1 MTAMLRSIA
10 CRSIVVLA
18 ALLLAASP
26 ARAAQTDRIVV
37 GMVLEPPHLDPTQSP
52 AAPIKEILYAN
63 VMEGLTR
70 IDQSGALLPD
80 LAESWTVAPDGLAY
94 AFRLRSGVKFHDG
107 APFSSSDVRF
117 TFERGAAPESVNN
130 LKKSLFTSITA
141 IETPDPQTVI
151 LRLAKPDF
159 LLLYRVGLS
168 EAVIFSPSSAANAK
182 SDPIGTGPFRFVRW
196 NKGDRLELTRVADYR
211 AADTTGLRDIV
222 FRFIADPAAIVAA
235 LLSGDVDAFPNGI
248 PPENIPQ
255 LQADPRFT
263 VKVGQTEGKTLLAI
277 NNGKKPFDDVR
288 VRRAIAHA
296 LDRKAIIDGA
306 MFGYAL
312 PIGSHFSPMDPGY
325 VDLTGVYPYDPARAK
340 ALLAE
345 AGFPD
350 GFSASLKLPPP
361 SYARRSGEIIAQ
373 QLAAIGIKV
382 TIEPLQFPQWLAN
395 VFTNKEYD
403 LTIISHTEPLDIDIY
418 SRPEYYFNYKSPRFN
433 ETIAAIPATPDAA
446 DRDKLY
452 GEAQRILAEDSV
464 NGFLFLLPKLAA
476 WNKDISGLWENSPVQ
491 ANDLTKVGWKK

>member
-1 MTAMLRSIA
+1 MTMHRSA
-10 CRSIVVLA
+10 GLLVT
-18 ALLLAASP
+18 LLLILLVALPAA
-26 ARAAQTDRIVV
+26 AAPRDRIVV

-70 IDQSGALLPD
+70 IDQKGAIIPD

-94 AFRLRSGVKFHDG
+94 TFKLRSGVKFHDG
-107 APFSSSDVRF
+107 APFSSADVKF
-117 TFERGAAPESVNN
+117 TIERGAAPDSVNN
-130 LKKSLFTSITA
+130 LKKSLFSTINSVEI
-141 IETPDPQTVI
+141 PDEQTVI
-151 LRLAKPDF
+151 LRLGKPDY

-168 EAVIFSPSSAANAK
+168 EAVIFSPASAANAK
-182 SDPIGTGPFRFVRW
+182 ANPIGTGPFKFVRW
-196 NKGDRLELTRVADYR
+196 NKGDRLELTRSVDYR
-211 AADTTGLRDIV
+211 EPDTTGLKDIV

-235 LLSGDVDAFPNGI
+235 MLSGDVDAFPNGI

-255 LQADPRFT
+255 FQADSRFT
-263 VKVGQTEGKTLLAI
+263 VKIGQTEGKTLLAI
-277 NNGKKPFDDVR
+277 NNGKKPFDDIR

-312 PIGSHFSPMDPGY
+312 PIGSHFSPLDPGY
-325 VDLTGVYPYDPARAK
+325 VDLTGRYPYDVEKAK

-345 AGFPD
+345 AGLPD
-350 GFSASLKLPPP
+350 GFSVTLKLPPP

-382 TIEPLQFPQWLAN
+382 TIEPLQFAQWLAN

-418 SRPEYYFNYKSPRFN
+418 TRPEYYFNYKNLKFN
-433 ETIAAIPATPDAA
+433 QLIASIPTTADETG
-446 DRDKLY
+446 RNRLY

-476 WNKDISGLWENSPVQ
+476 WNKDITGLWENSPIQ
-491 ANDLTKVGWKK
+491 AIDLTKVGWQR

>member
-1 MTAMLRSIA
+1 M
-10 CRSIVVLA
+10 CRPTTVFAVLLLA
-18 ALLLAASP
+18 LLAASP
-26 ARAAQTDRIVV
+26 TVAAQKDRIVV

-70 IDQSGALLPD
+70 IDQTGAIVPD

-94 AFRLRSGVKFHDG
+94 TFKLREGVRFHDG
-107 APFSSSDVRF
+107 APFSSSDVKF
-117 TFERGAAPESVNN
+117 TFERGGAPESVNN
-130 LKKSLFTSITA
+130 LKKSLFSTISA
-141 IETPDPQTVI
+141 VETPDPQTVV
-151 LRLAKPDF
+151 LRVAKPDY

-168 EAVIFSPSSAANAK
+168 EAVIFSPASAANAK
-182 SDPIGTGPFRFVRW
+182 SNPIGTGPFKFVRW
-196 NKGDRLELTRVADYR
+196 NKGDRLELGRFPAYR
-211 AADTTGLRDIV
+211 DPDITGIKDIV

-235 LLSGDVDAFPNGI
+235 MLSGDVDAFPNGI

-255 LQADPRFT
+255 LQADPRLT

-277 NNGKKPFDDVR
+277 NNGKKPFDDLR

-312 PIGSHFSPMDPGY
+312 PIGSHFSPLDPGY
-325 VDLTGVYPYDPARAK
+325 VDLTGLYPHDVAKAK

-345 AGFPD
+345 AGLPD
-350 GFSASLKLPPP
+350 GFSATLKLPPP
-361 SYARRSGEIIAQ
+361 PYARRSGEIIAQ
-373 QLAAIGIKV
+373 QLAAVGIKV
-382 TIEPLQFPQWLAN
+382 AIEPLQFPQWLAN

-418 SRPEYYFNYKSPRFN
+418 SRPEYYFNYQNAKFN
-433 ETIAAIPATPDAA
+433 EIIAAIPTTPELAA
-446 DRDKLY
+446 RNKLY

-476 WNKDISGLWENSPVQ
+476 WNKDITGLWENSPVQ
-491 ANDLTKVGWKK
+491 ANDLTKVRWGK

>member
-1 MTAMLRSIA
+1 MHRSA
-10 CRSIVVLA
+10 GFLV
-18 ALLLAASP
+18 ALLLILLVALPAA
-26 ARAAQTDRIVV
+26 AAPRDRIVV

-70 IDQSGALLPD
+70 IDQKGAILPD
-80 LAESWTVAPDGLAY
+80 LAESWMVAPDGLAY
-94 AFRLRSGVKFHDG
+94 TFKLRSGVKFHDG
-107 APFSSSDVRF
+107 APFSSADVKF
-117 TFERGAAPESVNN
+117 TMERGAAPDSVNN
-130 LKKSLFTSITA
+130 LKRSLFEKITA
-141 IETPDPQTVI
+141 VETPDAQTVI
-151 LRLAKPDF
+151 LRLAKPDY

-182 SDPIGTGPFRFVRW
+182 ANPVGTGPFKFVRW
-196 NKGDRLELTRVADYR
+196 SKGDRLELTRFADYR
-211 AADTTGLRDIV
+211 EPDKTGLKDIV

-235 LLSGDVDAFPNGI
+235 MLSGDVDAFPNGI

-255 LQADPRFT
+255 FQADPRFT
-263 VKVGQTEGKTLLAI
+263 VKIGQTEGKTLLAI

-312 PIGSHFSPMDPGY
+312 PIGSHFSPLDPGY
-325 VDLTGVYPYDPARAK
+325 VDLTRRYPYDVERAK

-345 AGFPD
+345 AGLPD
-350 GFSASLKLPPP
+350 GFSATLKLPPP

-373 QLAAIGIKV
+373 QLAAVGIKV

-395 VFTNKEYD
+395 VFSNKEYD

-418 SRPEYYFNYKSPRFN
+418 TRPEYYFNYKNPKFN
-433 ETIAAIPATPDAA
+433 AIIATIPTTPDDAG
-446 DRDKLY
+446 RNRLY

-476 WNKDISGLWENSPVQ
+476 WNKDITGLWENSPVQ
-491 ANDLTKVGWKK
+491 AIDLTQVGWQK

>member
-1 MTAMLRSIA
+1 MHRLAGFLVTL
-10 CRSIVVLA
+10 IVIPLA
-18 ALLLAASP
+18 VAPAPAAP
-26 ARAAQTDRIVV
+26 RDRIVV

-70 IDQSGALLPD
+70 IDQKGAVIPD

-94 AFRLRSGVKFHDG
+94 TFKLRSGVKFHDG
-107 APFSSSDVRF
+107 APFSAADVKF
-117 TFERGAAPESVNN
+117 TFERGAAPDSVNN
-130 LKKSLFTSITA
+130 LKKSLFVTIASV
-141 IETPDPQTVI
+141 ETPDTQTVI
-151 LRLAKPDF
+151 LRLNKPDY

-168 EAVIFSPSSAANAK
+168 EAVIFSQPSAANAK
-182 SDPIGTGPFRFVRW
+182 ANPIGTGPFKFVRW
-196 NKGDRLELTRVADYR
+196 NKGDRLELTRFADYR
-211 AADTTGLRDIV
+211 EPDTTGLKDIV
-222 FRFIADPAAIVAA
+222 FRFISDPAAIVAA
-235 LLSGDVDAFPNGI
+235 MLSGDVDAFPNGI

-255 LQADPRFT
+255 FQADSRFT

-312 PIGSHFSPMDPGY
+312 PIGSHFSPLDPGY
-325 VDLTGVYPYDPARAK
+325 VDLTGRYPYDVEKAK

-345 AGFPD
+345 AGLPD
-350 GFSASLKLPPP
+350 GFSATLKLPPP

-373 QLAAIGIKV
+373 QLAAVGIKV
-382 TIEPLQFPQWLAN
+382 TIDPLQFAQWLTN

-418 SRPEYYFNYKSPRFN
+418 TRPEYYFNYKNPKFN
-433 ETIAAIPATPDAA
+433 AVIAAIPATA
-446 DRDKLY
+446 DEAGRNRLY
-452 GEAQRILAEDSV
+452 GDAQRILAEDSV

-476 WNKDISGLWENSPVQ
+476 WNKDITGLWENSPIQ
-491 ANDLTKVGWKK
+491 ATDLTQVGWRK

>member
-1 MTAMLRSIA
+1 MHRPAAL
-10 CRSIVVLA
+10 VLT
-18 ALLLAASP
+18 LLLALIAALP
-26 ARAAQTDRIVV
+26 AAAAPRDRIVV

-70 IDQSGALLPD
+70 IDRKGAILPD

-94 AFRLRSGVKFHDG
+94 TFKLRSGVKFHDG
-107 APFSSSDVRF
+107 AKFSSADVKF
-117 TFERGAAPESVNN
+117 TIERGAALDSVNN
-130 LKKSLFTSITA
+130 LKKALFSTIVA
-141 IETPDPQTVI
+141 VETPDPETVT
-151 LRLAKPDF
+151 LRLAKPDY

-168 EAVIFSPSSAANAK
+168 EAVIFSPASAANAK
-182 SDPIGTGPFRFVRW
+182 ADPVGTGPFRFVRW
-196 NKGDRLELTRVADYR
+196 VKGDRLELTRFADYR
-211 AADTTGLRDIV
+211 EADATGLKDVV
-222 FRFIADPAAIVAA
+222 FRFISDPAAIVAA
-235 LLSGDVDAFPNGI
+235 MLAGDVDAFPNGI

-255 LQADPRFT
+255 FQADPRFT
-263 VKVGQTEGKTLLAI
+263 VKIGQTEGKTILAI

-296 LDRKAIIDGA
+296 LDRTAIIDGA

-312 PIGSHFSPMDPGY
+312 PIGSHFSPLDPGY
-325 VDLTGVYPYDPARAK
+325 VDLTGRYPYDVEKAK

-350 GFSASLKLPPP
+350 GFSATLKLPPP

-373 QLAAIGIKV
+373 QLAAVGIKV
-382 TIEPLQFPQWLAN
+382 AIEPLQFPQWLAN

-418 SRPEYYFNYKSPRFN
+418 TRPEYYFNYKNSTYN
-433 ETIAAIPATPDAA
+433 SVVAAIPATA
-446 DRDKLY
+446 DEAGRNRLY
-452 GEAQRILAEDSV
+452 GEAQRILADDSV
-464 NGFLFLLPKLAA
+464 NSFLFLLPKLAA
-476 WNKDISGLWENSPVQ
+476 WSKDLSGLWENSPIQ
-491 ANDLTKVGWKK
+491 ANDLTLVRWR

>member
-1 MTAMLRSIA
+1 MTMHRSAGLLVTLLLIL
-10 CRSIVVLA
+10 LA
-18 ALLLAASP
+18 ALPAA
-26 ARAAQTDRIVV
+26 AAPRDRIVV

-70 IDQSGALLPD
+70 IDQNGAIIPD

-94 AFRLRSGVKFHDG
+94 TFKLRSGVKFHDG
-107 APFSSSDVRF
+107 APFSSADVKF
-117 TFERGAAPESVNN
+117 TIERGAAPDSVNN
-130 LKKSLFTSITA
+130 LKKSLFSTINSV
-141 IETPDPQTVI
+141 ETPDAQTVT
-151 LRLAKPDF
+151 LRLGKPDY

-168 EAVIFSPSSAANAK
+168 EAVIFSPASAANAK
-182 SDPIGTGPFRFVRW
+182 ANPIGTGPFKFVRW
-196 NKGDRLELTRVADYR
+196 NKGDRLELTRSADYHEP
-211 AADTTGLRDIV
+211 DTTGLKDIV

-235 LLSGDVDAFPNGI
+235 MLSGDVDAFPNGI

-255 LQADPRFT
+255 FQADSRFI
-263 VKVGQTEGKTLLAI
+263 VKIGQTEGKTLLAI
-277 NNGKKPFDDVR
+277 NNGKKPFDDIR

-312 PIGSHFSPMDPGY
+312 PIGSHFSPLDPGY
-325 VDLTGVYPYDPARAK
+325 VDLTGRYPYDVEKAK

-345 AGFPD
+345 AGLPD
-350 GFSASLKLPPP
+350 GFSATLKLPPP

-382 TIEPLQFPQWLAN
+382 TIEPLQFAQWLAN

-418 SRPEYYFNYKSPRFN
+418 TRPEYYFNYKNPKFN
-433 ETIAAIPATPDAA
+433 QLITSIPTTA
-446 DRDKLY
+446 DEAGRNRLY

-476 WNKDISGLWENSPVQ
+476 WNKDIVGLWENSPIQ
-491 ANDLTKVGWKK
+491 AVDLTKVGWQN

>member
-1 MTAMLRSIA
+1 MTAMHRSPGFLVTLLAILLA
-10 CRSIVVLA
+10 VSPALA
-18 ALLLAASP
+18 AP
-26 ARAAQTDRIVV
+26 RDRIVV

-70 IDQSGALLPD
+70 IDQKGAVMPD

-94 AFRLRSGVKFHDG
+94 TFKLRAGVKFHDG
-107 APFSSSDVRF
+107 APFSSSDVKF
-117 TFERGAAPESVNN
+117 TFERGAAPDSVNN
-130 LKKSLFTSITA
+130 LKKSLFATIASV
-141 IETPDPQTVI
+141 ETPDAHTVI
-151 LRLAKPDF
+151 LRLSKPDY

-168 EAVIFSPSSAANAK
+168 EAVIFSPPSAANAK
-182 SDPIGTGPFRFVRW
+182 ANPVGTGPFRFVRW
-196 NKGDRLELTRVADYR
+196 NKGDRIELSRFADYR
-211 AADTTGLRDIV
+211 EPDKTGLKDVV
-222 FRFIADPAAIVAA
+222 FRFIADPAAVVAA
-235 LLSGDVDAFPNGI
+235 MLSGDVDAFPNGI

-255 LQADPRFT
+255 FQADPRFT

-312 PIGSHFSPMDPGY
+312 PIGSHFSPLDPGY
-325 VDLTGVYPYDPARAK
+325 VDLTGRYPYDVEKAK

-345 AGFPD
+345 AGLPD
-350 GFSASLKLPPP
+350 GFSATLKLPPP

-382 TIEPLQFPQWLAN
+382 TIEPLQFAQWLTN

-418 SRPEYYFNYKSPRFN
+418 TRPEYYFNYKNAKFN
-433 ETIAAIPATPDAA
+433 ATIAAIPTTA
-446 DRDKLY
+446 DEAGRNRLY
-452 GEAQRILAEDSV
+452 GDAQRILAEDSV

-476 WNKDISGLWENSPVQ
+476 WNKDIVGLWENSPIQ
-491 ANDLTKVGWKK
+491 ATDLTQVGWRQ

>member
-1 MTAMLRSIA
+1 
-10 CRSIVVLA
+10 
-18 ALLLAASP
+18 
-26 ARAAQTDRIVV
+26 
-37 GMVLEPPHLDPTQSP
+37 
-52 AAPIKEILYAN
+52 
-63 VMEGLTR
+63 
-70 IDQSGALLPD
+70 
-80 LAESWTVAPDGLAY
+80 
-94 AFRLRSGVKFHDG
+94 
-107 APFSSSDVRF
+107 
-117 TFERGAAPESVNN
+117 
-130 LKKSLFTSITA
+130 
-141 IETPDPQTVI
+141 
-151 LRLAKPDF
+151 
-159 LLLYRVGLS
+159 
-168 EAVIFSPSSAANAK
+168 VIFSPSSAPNAK
-182 SDPIGTGPFRFVRW
+182 SNPVGTGPFKFVRW

-211 AADTTGLRDIV
+211 TPDTTGLRDIV
-222 FRFIADPAAIVAA
+222 FRFIADPVAIVTAM
-235 LLSGDVDAFPNGI
+235 LSGDVDAFPNGI

-277 NNGKKPFDDVR
+277 NNAKKPFDDIR

-306 MFGYAL
+306 IFGCAL

-325 VDLTGVYPYDPARAK
+325 VDLTGLYPYDPAKAK
-340 ALLAE
+340 VLLAE
-345 AGFPD
+345 AGFPG

-373 QLAAIGIKV
+373 QLASVGIKV

-418 SRPEYYFNYKSPRFN
+418 SRPEYYFNYKSQRFN
-433 ETIAAIPATPDAA
+433 DTIAAIPTTQDAA
-446 DRDKLY
+446 GRDKLY
-452 GEAQRILAEDSV
+452 GDAQRILAEDSV

-491 ANDLTKVGWKK
+491 ANDLTKVGWKQ

>member
-1 MTAMLRSIA
+1 
-10 CRSIVVLA
+10 
-18 ALLLAASP
+18 
-26 ARAAQTDRIVV
+26 
-37 GMVLEPPHLDPTQSP
+37 MVLEPPHLDPTQSP

-70 IDQSGALLPD
+70 IDQTGAIVPD
-80 LAESWTVAPDGLAY
+80 LAESWTVSPDGLAY
-94 AFRLRSGVKFHDG
+94 TFKLRAGVKFHDG
-107 APFSSSDVRF
+107 APFASSDVKF
-117 TFERGAAPESVNN
+117 TFERGAAAESVNN
-130 LKKSLFTSITA
+130 LKKSLFSTISA
-141 IETPDPQTVI
+141 METPEPQTVV
-151 LRLAKPDF
+151 LRVARPDY

-168 EAVIFSPSSAANAK
+168 ESVIFSPASAANAK
-182 SDPIGTGPFRFVRW
+182 SNPVGTGPFKFVRW
-196 NKGDRLELTRVADYR
+196 NKGDRLELTRAADYR
-211 AADTTGLRDIV
+211 EPDTTGLKDIV

-235 LLSGDVDAFPNGI
+235 MLSGDVDAFPNGI
-248 PPENIPQ
+248 PPENVPQ

-263 VKVGQTEGKTLLAI
+263 VKVGQTEGKTLLSI

-288 VRRAIAHA
+288 VRRAVAHA

-325 VDLTGVYPYDPARAK
+325 IDLTGLYPHDVVKAK

-350 GFSASLKLPPP
+350 GFGATLKLPPP
-361 SYARRSGEIIAQ
+361 PYARRSGEIIAQ
-373 QLAAIGIKV
+373 QLAAVGIKV

-418 SRPEYYFNYKSPRFN
+418 SRPEYYFNYQNAKFN
-433 ETIAAIPATPDAA
+433 EIIAAIPTMSDAA
-446 DRDKLY
+446 ARNKLY

-476 WNKDISGLWENSPVQ
+476 WNKDIAGLWENSPVQ
-491 ANDLTKVGWKK
+491 ANDLTKVRWTN

>member
-1 MTAMLRSIA
+1 MHRSAGFLVMLLL
-10 CRSIVVLA
+10 VPLA
-18 ALLLAASP
+18 ALPATAAP
-26 ARAAQTDRIVV
+26 RDRIVV

-70 IDQSGALLPD
+70 IDQKGATAPD

-94 AFRLRSGVKFHDG
+94 TFKLRSGVKFHDG
-107 APFSSSDVRF
+107 APFSAADVKF
-117 TFERGAAPESVNN
+117 TMERGAAPDSVNN
-130 LKKSLFTSITA
+130 IKKSLFSTISSV
-141 IETPDPQTVI
+141 ETPDPQTVI
-151 LRLAKPDF
+151 LRLAKPDY
-159 LLLYRVGLS
+159 LLLYRLGLS
-168 EAVIFSPSSAANAK
+168 EAVVFSPSSAANAK
-182 SDPIGTGPFRFVRW
+182 ANPVGTGPFKFVRW
-196 NKGDRLELTRVADYR
+196 TKGDRIELTRVADYR
-211 AADTTGLRDIV
+211 EPDTTGLKDIV
-222 FRFIADPAAIVAA
+222 FRFIAEPAAIVAA
-235 LLSGDVDAFPNGI
+235 MLSGDVDAFPNGI

-255 LQADPRFT
+255 FQADPRFV
-263 VKVGQTEGKTLLAI
+263 VKIGQTEGKTLLAI
-277 NNGKKPFDDVR
+277 NNGKKPFDDLR

-312 PIGSHFSPMDPGY
+312 PIGSHFSPLDPGY
-325 VDLTGVYPYDPARAK
+325 VDLTGRYPYDVAKAK

-345 AGFPD
+345 AGLPD
-350 GFSASLKLPPP
+350 GFSATLKLPPP

-382 TIEPLQFPQWLAN
+382 TIEPLQFAQWLAN

-418 SRPEYYFNYKSPRFN
+418 TRPEYYFNYRNPKFN
-433 ETIAAIPATPDAA
+433 EIIASVPATPDEAG
-446 DRDKLY
+446 RNHLY

-476 WNKDISGLWENSPVQ
+476 WNKDIFGLWENSPIQ
-491 ANDLTKVGWKK
+491 AVDLTKVGWQK

>member
-1 MTAMLRSIA
+1 MNAMLRSPA
-10 CRSIVVLA
+10 RRSIVVLA
-18 ALLLAASP
+18 ALLLAALP
-26 ARAAQTDRIVV
+26 AAAAQRDRIVV

-70 IDQSGALLPD
+70 IDQSGAILPD

-94 AFRLRSGVKFHDG
+94 AFRLRPGVNFHDG
-107 APFSSSDVRF
+107 APFSSSDVKF

-130 LKKSLFTSITA
+130 LKKSLFSTIAA
-141 IETPDPQTVI
+141 IETPDPRTVI
-151 LRLAKPDF
+151 LRLAKPDY

-182 SDPIGTGPFRFVRW
+182 ANPVGTGPFKFVRW

-211 AADTTGLRDIV
+211 APDTMGLRDIV

-235 LLSGDVDAFPNGI
+235 MLSGDVDAFPNGI

-255 LQADPRFT
+255 LQADLRFT
-263 VKVGQTEGKTLLAI
+263 VKVGQTEGKTLLSI
-277 NNGKKPFDDVR
+277 NNGKKPFDDIR

-325 VDLTGVYPYDPARAK
+325 VDLTGLYPHDPAKAK
-340 ALLAE
+340 TLLAE
-345 AGFPD
+345 AGFPS
-350 GFSASLKLPPP
+350 GFNASLKLPPP

-373 QLAAIGIKV
+373 QLAAVGIKV

-418 SRPEYYFNYKSPRFN
+418 SRPEYYFNYKSLRFN
-433 ETIAAIPATPDAA
+433 EAIAAIPTTQDAA
-446 DRDKLY
+446 GRDKLY

>member
-1 MTAMLRSIA
+1 MHRS
-10 CRSIVVLA
+10 LGFPL
-18 ALLLAASP
+18 ALLLILLAVAPVSAAP
-26 ARAAQTDRIVV
+26 RDRIVV

-70 IDQSGALLPD
+70 IDQKGAVVPD

-94 AFRLRSGVKFHDG
+94 TFKLRSGVKFHDG
-107 APFSSSDVRF
+107 APFSSADVRF
-117 TFERGAAPESVNN
+117 TFERGAAPDSVNN
-130 LKKSLFTSITA
+130 LKKSLFATIAA
-141 IETPDPQTVI
+141 IETPDAQTVI
-151 LRLAKPDF
+151 LRLAKPDY

-168 EAVIFSPSSAANAK
+168 EAVIFSPASAANAK
-182 SDPIGTGPFRFVRW
+182 ADPIGTGPFKFMRW
-196 NKGDRLELTRVADYR
+196 SKGDRLELTRFPGYR
-211 AADTTGLRDIV
+211 EPDTTGLKDIV
-222 FRFIADPAAIVAA
+222 FRFISDPAAIVASMLA
-235 LLSGDVDAFPNGI
+235 GDVDAFPNGI

-255 LQADPRFT
+255 FQADPRFT
-263 VKVGQTEGKTLLAI
+263 VKVGQTEGKTILAI

-312 PIGSHFSPMDPGY
+312 PIGSHFSPLDPGY
-325 VDLTGVYPYDPARAK
+325 VDLTGRYPYDVEKAK

-345 AGFPD
+345 AGMPD
-350 GFSASLKLPPP
+350 GFSATLKLPPP
-361 SYARRSGEIIAQ
+361 AYARRSGEIIAQ
-373 QLAAIGIKV
+373 QLAAVGIKV

-418 SRPEYYFNYKSPRFN
+418 SRPEYYFNYKSAKFN
-433 ETIAAIPATPDAA
+433 QLIAAIPATADEAA
-446 DRDKLY
+446 RNRLY
-452 GEAQRILAEDSV
+452 GDAQRMLAEDSV

-476 WNKDISGLWENSPVQ
+476 WNKDIVGLWENSPIQ
-491 ANDLTKVGWKK
+491 ATDLTKVGWR

>member
-1 MTAMLRSIA
+1 MHRSA
-10 CRSIVVLA
+10 VFLA
-18 ALLLAASP
+18 GFLLALLPSLTVVAS
-26 ARAAQTDRIVV
+26 QTDRIVV

-70 IDQSGALLPD
+70 IDEKGAIMPD
-80 LAESWTVAPDGLAY
+80 LAASWTVAPDGLAY
-94 AFRLRSGVKFHDG
+94 TFKLRSGVKFHNG
-107 APFSSSDVRF
+107 APFSAADVKF

-130 LKKSLFTSITA
+130 LKKSLFATIKS

-151 LRLAKPDF
+151 LHLAKPDY

-168 EAVIFSPSSAANAK
+168 EAVVFSPASAANAK
-182 SDPIGTGPFRFVRW
+182 SNPVGTGPFKFVRW
-196 NKGDRLELTRVADYR
+196 SKGDRLELTRTADYR
-211 AADTTGLRDIV
+211 DADATGLKDVV
-222 FRFIADPAAIVAA
+222 FRFITDPAAIVAA
-235 LLSGDVDAFPNGI
+235 MLSGDVDAFPNGI

-255 LQADPRFT
+255 LQADARFT
-263 VKVGQTEGKTLLAI
+263 VNVGQTEGKTLLSI
-277 NNGKKPFDDVR
+277 NNGKKPFDDIR
-288 VRRAIAHA
+288 IRRAIAHA
-296 LDRKAIIDGA
+296 LDRKAIIEGA

-312 PIGSHFSPMDPGY
+312 PIGSHFSPLDPGY
-325 VDLTGVYPYDPARAK
+325 IDLTGLYPHDVAKAK

-373 QLAAIGIKV
+373 QLADIGIKV

-418 SRPEYYFNYKSPRFN
+418 SRPEYYFSYKNPKFN
-433 ETIAAIPATPDAA
+433 EIIAAIPTTPDAA
-446 DRDKLY
+446 GRNQLY
-452 GEAQRILAEDSV
+452 GEAQRILAEDAV

-476 WNKDISGLWENSPVQ
+476 WNKLLTGLWENSPVQ
-491 ANDLTKVGWKK
+491 ANDLTKVRWRK

>member
-1 MTAMLRSIA
+1 MHRS
-10 CRSIVVLA
+10 LGFPL
-18 ALLLAASP
+18 ALLLILLAVAPVSAAP
-26 ARAAQTDRIVV
+26 RDRIVV

-70 IDQSGALLPD
+70 IDQKGAVVPD

-94 AFRLRSGVKFHDG
+94 TFKLRSGVKFHDG
-107 APFSSSDVRF
+107 APFSSADVRF
-117 TFERGAAPESVNN
+117 TFERGAAPDSVNN
-130 LKKSLFTSITA
+130 LKKSLFATIAA
-141 IETPDPQTVI
+141 IETPDAQTVI
-151 LRLAKPDF
+151 LRLAKPDY

-168 EAVIFSPSSAANAK
+168 EAVIFSPASAANAK
-182 SDPIGTGPFRFVRW
+182 ADPIGTGPFKFMRW
-196 NKGDRLELTRVADYR
+196 SKGDRLELTRFPGYR
-211 AADTTGLRDIV
+211 EPDTTGLKDIV
-222 FRFIADPAAIVAA
+222 FRFISDPAAIVASMLA
-235 LLSGDVDAFPNGI
+235 GDVDAFPNGI

-255 LQADPRFT
+255 FQADPRFT
-263 VKVGQTEGKTLLAI
+263 VKVGQTEGKTILAI

-312 PIGSHFSPMDPGY
+312 PIGSHFSPLDPGY
-325 VDLTGVYPYDPARAK
+325 VDLTGRYPYDVEKAK

-345 AGFPD
+345 AGMPD
-350 GFSASLKLPPP
+350 GFSATLKLPPP
-361 SYARRSGEIIAQ
+361 AYARRSGEIIAQ
-373 QLAAIGIKV
+373 QLAAVGIKV

-403 LTIISHTEPLDIDIY
+403 LTVISHTEPLDIDIY
-418 SRPEYYFNYKSPRFN
+418 SRPEYYFNYKSAKFN
-433 ETIAAIPATPDAA
+433 QLIAAIPATADEAA
-446 DRDKLY
+446 RNRLY
-452 GEAQRILAEDSV
+452 GDAQRMLAEDSV

-476 WNKDISGLWENSPVQ
+476 WNKDIVGLWENSPIQ
-491 ANDLTKVGWKK
+491 ATDLTKVGWR

>member
-1 MTAMLRSIA
+1 MHRSA
-10 CRSIVVLA
+10 GFLVT
-18 ALLLAASP
+18 LLLILIAAPPVAAAS
-26 ARAAQTDRIVV
+26 RDRIVV

-70 IDQSGALLPD
+70 IDQKGAILPD

-94 AFRLRSGVKFHDG
+94 TFKLRSGVKFHDG
-107 APFSSSDVRF
+107 APFSSADVKF
-117 TFERGAAPESVNN
+117 TMERGAAPDSVNN
-130 LKKSLFTSITA
+130 LKKSLFATMTA
-141 IETPDPQTVI
+141 VETPDAQTVV
-151 LRLAKPDF
+151 LHLAKPDY
-159 LLLYRVGLS
+159 LLLYRLGLS
-168 EAVIFSPSSAANAK
+168 EAVIFSPASAANAK
-182 SDPIGTGPFRFVRW
+182 ADPVGTGPFKFVRW
-196 NKGDRLELTRVADYR
+196 NKGDRLELTRFADYHEP
-211 AADTTGLRDIV
+211 DSTGLKDIV

-235 LLSGDVDAFPNGI
+235 MLSGDVDAFPNGI

-255 LQADPRFT
+255 FQADPRFT
-263 VKVGQTEGKTLLAI
+263 VKIGQTEGKTLLAI
-277 NNGKKPFDDVR
+277 NNGKKPFDDIR

-312 PIGSHFSPMDPGY
+312 PIGSHFSPLDPGY
-325 VDLTGVYPYDPARAK
+325 VDLTGRYPYDVEKAK

-345 AGFPD
+345 AGLPD
-350 GFSASLKLPPP
+350 GFSATLKLPPP

-373 QLAAIGIKV
+373 QLGVIGIKV

-418 SRPEYYFNYKSPRFN
+418 TRPEYYFNYKNPKFN
-433 ETIAAIPATPDAA
+433 EIIAAIPATPDEPG
-446 DRDKLY
+446 RNRLY
-452 GEAQRILAEDSV
+452 GDAQRILAEDAV
-464 NGFLFLLPKLAA
+464 NGFLFLLPKLGA
-476 WNKDISGLWENSPVQ
+476 WNKEITGLWENSPIQ
-491 ANDLTKVGWKK
+491 AIDLTKVGWRK